1 MDFIDICRIK
11 LPSEYNRELDKFL
24 SETKSMPMELINRF
38 NDAYNYG
45 NSTPM
50 QWLVNKLQIL
60 RNRVDTGE
68 TILTEVGIDL
78 DKVGFLEWVKKLY
91 PDICEDVFA
100 K

>member
-24 SETKSMPMELINRF
+24 SETKSLPMELINRF

-50 QWLVNKLQIL
+50 QWLIHKLHIL
-60 RNRVDTGE
+60 RNRVEKGE
-68 TILTEVGIDL
+68 TIQAGIVL
-78 DKVGFLEWVKKLY
+78 DKVGFLEWVKNTY
-91 PDICEDVFA
+91 PDIYEDVFA
-100 K
+100 P